1 MVRQY
6 FVYILMNKLN
16 TVLYIGITNNL
27 ERRIYEHKNKLIK
40 GFTEKYNVNKLVYY
54 EIYEDPLT
62 AITREK
68 TMKNLL
74 RAKKLL
80 LIQKQNPHFHEIM
93 V

>member
-1 MVRQY
+1 MKQY

-16 TVLYIGITNNL
+16 TVIYVGITNNL
-27 ERRIYEHKNKLIK
+27 ERRVYEHKNKLVK

-54 EIYEDPLT
+54 EIYEDSLT

-74 RAKKLL
+74 RTKKLL
-80 LIQKQNPHFHEIM
+80 LIQKQNHDFHEII